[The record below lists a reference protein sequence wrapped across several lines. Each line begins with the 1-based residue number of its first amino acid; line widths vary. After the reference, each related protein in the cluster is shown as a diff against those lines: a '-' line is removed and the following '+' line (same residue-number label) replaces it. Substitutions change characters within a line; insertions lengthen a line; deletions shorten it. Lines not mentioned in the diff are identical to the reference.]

1 MMNMATKQ
9 EKPRLP
15 ETEPDGYVDVHFS
28 AQDGLRLHARDYRP
42 EGPAPRNRLP
52 VICLPGLTR
61 NVRDFHQLAL
71 FLSRDCEATRRVVSL
86 DYRGRGLSERD
97 RDSSHYTIV
106 VEAEDALAAMAVLG
120 IERAAFIGTSRG
132 ALVIHVLAAMRPTVL
147 GAAILND
154 AGPAIEG
161 AGLAQI
167 KGYLE
172 RMPLPRDWDHAA
184 LLLREA
190 HGSGF
195 PALQDADWQEMA
207 RAIYADKNG
216 KPTIDYDPAIVRAL
230 KNIDFNTRLPT
241 LWPQFDGLAAV
252 PLMTIRG
259 EHSTLL
265 SEAAVGEMAARHPG
279 MAIVTARGQAH
290 PPLLHRDGIAEEI
303 AAFLA
308 RNDPPA

>member
-1 MMNMATKQ
+1 
-9 EKPRLP
+9 
-15 ETEPDGYVDVHFS
+15 

-42 EGPAPRNRLP
+42 DDPAARARLP
-52 VICLPGLTR
+52 VVCLPGLTR
-61 NVRDFHQLAL
+61 NVRDFHRLAL
-71 FLSRDCEATRRVVSL
+71 FLSQGCDTPRRVVSL
-86 DYRGRGLSERD
+86 DYRGRGLSETD
-97 RDSSHYTIV
+97 RDPSHYTIV
-106 VEAEDALAAMAVLG
+106 VEAEDALTAMTVLG

-132 ALVIHVLAAMRPTVL
+132 ALVIHVLAGMRP
-147 GAAILND
+147 AALAAAVLND

-172 RMPLPRDWDHAA
+172 RMPLPRDWADAA
-184 LLLREA
+184 RLLREA

-195 PALQDADWQEMA
+195 PALSDPDWQEMA
-207 RAIYADKNG
+207 RAIYAEKNG
-216 KPTIDYDPAIVRAL
+216 KPAADYDPAIVCAL
-230 KNIDFNTRLPT
+230 KDVDFNTRLPT
-241 LWPQFDGLAAV
+241 LWPQFEGLARR

-265 SEAAVGEMAARHPG
+265 SEAMVAEMARRHPG
-279 MAIVTARGQAH
+279 MAIVTAKGQAH

-308 RNDPPA
+308 RNDRQA